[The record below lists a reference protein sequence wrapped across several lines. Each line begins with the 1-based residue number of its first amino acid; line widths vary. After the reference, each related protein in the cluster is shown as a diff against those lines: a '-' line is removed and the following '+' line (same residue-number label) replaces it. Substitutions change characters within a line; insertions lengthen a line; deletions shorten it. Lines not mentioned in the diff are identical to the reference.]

1 MLEITMN
8 DIPEKFTREGLDYE
22 LIKRH
27 GNLAAM
33 YEVKHNGTIRE
44 YEVWKLR
51 IHAKDKLEF
60 GIRAGDI
67 RKPTTKEWGR
77 YGWTFV
83 FIESAEKK
91 FGRLINE
98 MSKS

>member
-1 MLEITMN
+1 MRDL
-8 DIPEKFTREGLDYE
+8 PEKFTRDNLDYK

-27 GNLAAM
+27 GNVAAM
-33 YEVKHNGTIRE
+33 YEVKHNGIVRE

-51 IHAKDKLEF
+51 LHKNDNPKY
-60 GIRAGDI
+60 GIQAGDI
-67 RKPTTKEWGR
+67 HKPSTREWGR
-77 YGWTFV
+77 FGWTFV

-98 MSKS
+98 MTKS